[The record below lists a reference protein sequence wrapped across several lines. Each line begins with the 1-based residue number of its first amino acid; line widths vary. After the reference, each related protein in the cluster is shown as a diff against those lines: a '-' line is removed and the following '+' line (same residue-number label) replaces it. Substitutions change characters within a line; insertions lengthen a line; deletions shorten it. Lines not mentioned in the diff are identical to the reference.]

1 MSARTLALVDGE
13 HYPPVVRAAL
23 EHAGLEDEV
32 VAALLVGG
40 HEKLS
45 GEPDYGVPL
54 ERLDPD
60 GFRRRVA
67 SFAEA
72 NHLPVVTLKAADRN
86 IEVMKPYLDKAA
98 VSGRSQ
104 VAAIGVAQEMQ
115 RGCSSPG
122 SGIPIRAGAR
132 SSPLTRKTAGSPC
145 TTSNAPRGALSYP

>member
-54 ERLDPD
+54 ERLGDRP
-60 GFRRRVA
+60 A
-67 SFAEA
+67 AEA
-72 NHLPVVTLKAADRN
+72 MVLAARRHGATRVLDLSDEPVIGEDARVRLVAHA
-86 IEVMKPYLDKAA
+86 
-98 VSGRSQ
+98 
-104 VAAIGVAQEMQ
+104 VAAGLEY
-115 RGCSSPG
+115 
-122 SGIPIRAGAR
+122 AGPDFTFR
-132 SSPLTRKTAGSPC
+132 PPPWR
-145 TTSNAPRGALSYP
+145 